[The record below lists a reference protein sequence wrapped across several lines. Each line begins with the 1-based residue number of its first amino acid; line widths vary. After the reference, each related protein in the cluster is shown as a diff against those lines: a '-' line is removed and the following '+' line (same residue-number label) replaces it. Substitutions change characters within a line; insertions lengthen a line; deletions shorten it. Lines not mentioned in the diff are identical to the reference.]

1 MADPTDLSIAEAREA
16 LLRKELSA
24 EELARAHIDAIG
36 RANEALNAFVL
47 TTPERALEAA
57 KESDARIGKAEAR
70 PLEGIPL
77 GIKDLFAT
85 KGVRTTACSHIL
97 DGFTPTYESTV
108 TANLWNAGAVMLGKL
123 NNDEF
128 AMGSSNETSYYGPVV
143 NPWRRKGSNAK
154 LVPGGSSGGS
164 SAAVAARLCMGA
176 TATDTGGSIR
186 QPAAVTGTVGIKP
199 TYGRCSRWG
208 IVAFASS
215 LDQAGPIART
225 VQDAAILLKA
235 MASHDPKD
243 TTSVDAPVPDY
254 EAAVNLGVKGLTV
267 GIPKEYR
274 VPGMAAEIDAL
285 WEQGVKWLE
294 AAGAKIKKVSLLHT
308 KYALPSYYIV
318 APAEASSNLA
328 RYDGVRYGLR
338 EPGNDVISLYENTRS
353 AGFGTEVKRRILIGT
368 YVLSAGYYD
377 AYYLKAQKVRSLIK
391 RDFDAAF
398 QEVDVIL
405 TPTTPSP
412 AFVLGEKS
420 GDPVEMYLNDIFTVT
435 VNMAGLPGMSVPAGL
450 SSEGTPLGLQ
460 LIGRP
465 FDEETLFRTARAIE
479 EAAGPLA
486 KPQDWWSR
494 AA

>member
-85 KGVRTTACSHIL
+85 QGVRTTACSHIL
-97 DGFTPTYESTV
+97 DSFTPTYESTV